1 MTPSGVS
8 RWLRNHSEA
17 IEASEGLRIV
27 CRAMDETGSMC
38 NLATLDLLPPYAYRE
53 LSRDLVDRCSDGAPD
68 ADKVRI
74 HLHLIHGDAR
84 TEFTSKVFKTN
95 RIKDDRWNTP
105 NDAALSKLVSQ
116 FTSMNQLLVGATA
129 EQYEL
134 SIRSQECMIAMVH
147 EVAGL
152 IVSNAETEAALAHVG
167 DHRSIGDRVADVAEL
182 AVAHQIGIPLEQV
195 LQLRAGESSPT
206 NGAETGAPKGETDN
220 PEDLDVVRRW
230 IQGLSASE
238 LREAITKDPVI
249 SVAVAKAW
257 NAKSA
262 E

>member
-17 IEASEGLRIV
+17 IEASEGLRVV
-27 CRAMDETGSMC
+27 CRAVDETGSMS
-38 NLATLDLLPPYAYRE
+38 NLATLDLLPPYSWRE
-53 LSRDLVDRCSDGAPD
+53 LSRDLCDRCADGAPD

-74 HLHLIHGDAR
+74 HLHLVHEDAR
-84 TEFTSKVFKTN
+84 TEFTSKVFKTS
-95 RIKDDRWNTP
+95 RVKEDRWSNPSDT
-105 NDAALSKLVSQ
+105 AIAKLMGQ
-116 FTSMNQLLVGATA
+116 FTAMNQLLVGATA

-182 AVAHQIGIPLEQV
+182 AVAHQIGIPLEKV
-195 LQLRAGESSPT
+195 LQLRAGETGIPEEPGPPVDSPE
-206 NGAETGAPKGETDN
+206 ASPD
-220 PEDLDVVRRW
+220 DLDTVRRW
-230 IQGLSASE
+230 VQGLTPEE
-238 LREAITKDPVI
+238 LRAAITKDPVI
-249 SVAVAKAW
+249 SVCVAKAW
-257 NAKSA
+257 NAKA
-262 E
+262 